1 MIITGD
7 FNAKVGLGKDKEHG
21 IGEYWLGTH
30 NKSGDVLADFCEV
43 NDLVITNTCF
53 KHQNHQR

>member
-1 MIITGD
+1 M
-7 FNAKVGLGKDKEHG
+7 GLGKDQEHG

-30 NKSGDVLADFCEV
+30 NKSGDVSADFCEV